1 MCVTPGEVRPGRV
14 APGKTGC
21 YLHLREVAEWAVL
34 SGRCDPILGLVPPP
48 LGPPDAPLDVQV
60 EPGPSPGIL
69 IISWLPVT
77 IDAAGTSNGVR
88 VTGYAIYADGQK
100 VQPGAALSRT
110 LGVGRGSLPS
120 PVSWEQGVGLSPL
133 CAEMP
138 VSPAWHG
145 AARPGHLGPR

>member
-1 MCVTPGEVRPGRV
+1 M

-34 SGRCDPILGLVPPP
+34 SGGCAPILGLVPPC

-77 IDAAGTSNGVR
+77 MDAAGTSNGVR
-88 VTGYAIYADGQK
+88 VTGYAVYADGQK
-100 VQPGAALSRT
+100 VQSGAALSRT
-110 LGVGRGSLPS
+110 LGVGRGSLPF
-120 PVSWEQGVGLSPL
+120 PVSWEQGGGSLPSL
-133 CAEMP
+133 C
-138 VSPAWHG
+138 
-145 AARPGHLGPR
+145 